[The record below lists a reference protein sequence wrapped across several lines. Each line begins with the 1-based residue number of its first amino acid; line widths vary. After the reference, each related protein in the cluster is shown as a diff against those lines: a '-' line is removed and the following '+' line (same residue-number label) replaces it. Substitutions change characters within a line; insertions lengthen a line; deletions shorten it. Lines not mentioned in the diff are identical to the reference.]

1 MKKQWRCFFCDE
13 LFTDKAKAAQH
24 FGAFE
29 ACEADEVACKLLPH
43 QEKVLKYIRE
53 LETHVRK
60 LQSQVHEDS
69 HPLLASLYDLQ
80 GEMASRE
87 KTAEEKGY
95 AKGVADMMK
104 QGLCPEPQKHQI

>member
-13 LFTDKAKAAQH
+13 LFTNKDKAAQH
-24 FGAFE
+24 FGVFE
-29 ACEADEVACKLLPH
+29 ACEADTPACKLLPH
-43 QEKVLKYIRE
+43 QEKVLKYVRE
-53 LETHVRK
+53 LESKVRE
-60 LQSQVHEDS
+60 LMAERHDES
-69 HPLLASLYDLQ
+69 HPLMESLFDLQ
-80 GEMASRE
+80 SEMSSRE

>member
-13 LFTDKAKAAQH
+13 LFTSRDKAALH

-53 LETHVRK
+53 CERQIKQLTEERHD
-60 LQSQVHEDS
+60 ES
-69 HPLLASLYDLQ
+69 HPLLEALRDLQ
-80 GEMASRE
+80 YEMASRE

-95 AKGVADMMK
+95 TKGVSDMMK
-104 QGLCPEPQKHQI
+104 QGLCPEPQKHQ